1 MKILSFGSLNLDHVY
16 AVPHFVQP
24 GETLSSQ
31 SLATHCGGKG
41 LNQSIA
47 LARAGAN
54 VYHAGGIGIED
65 GSPLLELLKSS
76 GVNTEFVKSLP
87 CPTGHAII
95 QVNENGQNCILLYGG
110 ANQQVS
116 KDQIDDTLSHF
127 AAGDMV
133 ILQNEINNLAY
144 LMETAGKKG
153 MIIVFNPSPMTPE
166 LLTLPLNYV
175 QYFLLNEIE
184 AQALNGS
191 QVSDEELAGELLKKY
206 PRSHIVVTLG
216 SNGCVYADKDRTC
229 YCPAYRVS
237 AVDTTAA
244 GDTFTGYF
252 VEGIS
257 EGKDIDSVLQ
267 DASKA
272 AAIAVTR
279 PGAAVSIPTRQE
291 VSEFFI

>member
-31 SLATHCGGKG
+31 SLTTHCGGKG

-54 VYHAGGIGIED
+54 VYHAGSIGIED

-191 QVSDEELAGELLKKY
+191 QVPDEKLAGELLKKY

-216 SNGCVYADKDRTC
+216 SNGCVYADKGRTC

-291 VSEFFI
+291 VSEFSI